1 MLRILLVRLAC
12 SNTLAATP
20 SSKPVMQPLS
30 MQKGLQTLLH
40 CPSCSALLV
49 DVLHGPYPLGAR
61 PAYLRAVHLLIVVVT
76 LWCHTLLSG
85 IDVVARKDAVQAF
98 FHGGLGKVQYA
109 NSAHASAA
117 HHAPPRDSDKFFPR
131 LIDMEDQGSYA
142 LTPAFQTALV
152 NAEAAAKTELTRRE
166 AARAARRQRRHN

>member
-1 MLRILLVRLAC
+1 MLHLFEC
-12 SNTLAATP
+12 KH
-20 SSKPVMQPLS
+20 SKPLWTACLNFIEDIGCGGPDRRLQ
-30 MQKGLQTLLH
+30 GLIFGQWTDNKLGPPEARALLRHAFRALYRSLTLFEIENRPFVWQ
-40 CPSCSALLV
+40 CVFKSALVAIKQAL
-49 DVLHGPYPLGAR
+49 
-61 PAYLRAVHLLIVVVT
+61 LRRAQKV
-76 LWCHTLLSG
+76 
-85 IDVVARKDAVQAF
+85 
-98 FHGGLGKVQYA
+98 KVQYA

-166 AARAARRQRRHN
+166 AARAARHQRRHN